1 MLPIP
6 EILSSNPVHRS
17 FFRRYT
23 YSKCIALS
31 DKEGVPTQGG
41 RNSSVESSMRTI
53 RQSQVRCTL
62 YTFIVEFSTK
72 FVIFEKKDENKQ
84 KEPVFGPF
92 ILKRSRT
99 LSKNGCFVYFDFE
112 KMKSC

>member
-1 MLPIP
+1 MDKQ
-6 EILSSNPVHRS
+6 R
-17 FFRRYT
+17 
-23 YSKCIALS
+23 

-112 KMKSC
+112 KMKSCWFECFANDGNFDAQENYRFEGSI